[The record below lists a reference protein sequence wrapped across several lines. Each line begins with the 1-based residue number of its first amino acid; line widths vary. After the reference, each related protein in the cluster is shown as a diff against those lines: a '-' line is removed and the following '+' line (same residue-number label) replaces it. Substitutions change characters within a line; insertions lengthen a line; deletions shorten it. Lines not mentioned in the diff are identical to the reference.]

1 MTYNYQLMS
10 SLFVWMLSIA
20 TVIGVVIVAIRLF
33 LKKKSNELSERIAT
47 ITPYSDIQKSREKEL
62 SQSNKSFFIDIETDL
77 RNSFSGHIIS
87 SSEEEQFTKYYTG
100 FFHEVNSLLKSLEAF
115 HIEPSEAISKFAH
128 DFGNIHLLVKRHN
141 EQVIQETLDTNK
153 DFFDH
158 CLKYPLDK
166 QQRRSIVSEEDNCL
180 VVSSAGSGKT
190 SSIVGKVRYL
200 IDIKHINPQNIL
212 LISYTNKAAA
222 ELTERMNIV
231 GLRGYTFHKLAIDII
246 GKATEQK
253 PSIHD
258 NTDALFVK
266 IYHKLLEDEDFK
278 KSIVEYFVDY
288 QVQEA
293 DWEHRKNERRQKLSE
308 LKEIRLKA
316 QFPDMDGKAIYV
328 RSEQEQK
335 ICFVLSSLGVKFRYE
350 EPYEHP
356 LADEMH
362 SQYKPDFSIYFEQDG
377 KTKRI
382 YLEHFGV
389 DEHGLVPTWFAKDKG
404 ITYEE
409 ANQKY
414 NDGITWKKA
423 AHEKFG
429 TVLLTTS
436 SADFHYSDI
445 RHTLKAL
452 LKKVGV
458 PVQEKTDAEL
468 YDMVLPPNSK
478 QEKAFIRLVVTFVT
492 LIKSSCKSIN
502 EVLKQAKNVGDERSL
517 FIIKRIF
524 MPVYERYIE
533 ELKGSNQI
541 DFTDAILQATEIC
554 RSSHPVKY
562 EYIIVDEFQDIS
574 VDRYN
579 FLKVLREGNPPAKLY
594 CVGDDW
600 QSIYRFS
607 GSDMALFNQF
617 SDYFG
622 STEINRIET
631 TYRFGEPL
639 VSLSSQFI
647 QRNKVQIKKDIH
659 PFNPQTKTELQ
670 FCAYERRDYCN
681 AIGQLVASIPADKS
695 IFLLGRYSFDDYYL
709 SFLYKSVK
717 EGNRFYYFIG
727 DRKIEF
733 LTVHKSKGLEADY
746 VIILQCN
753 KDTYGFPSMVSDDP
767 VLDYVLTKS
776 DQYPYG
782 EERRLFYVAITR
794 AKIKT
799 YVFYDKRFPSV
810 FVDEFL
816 HPEKVTEESYVKHP
830 NANKKWTR
838 SADKFLLTLYHEG
851 KSIKYIAEKM
861 GRSQTSIVMRIGKL
875 EGKQ

>member
-1 MTYNYQLMS
+1 MQA
-10 SLFVWMLSIA
+10 LF
-20 TVIGVVIVAIRLF
+20 IGVICIITISICYIAITRTRL
-33 LKKKSNELSERIAT
+33 KNKSKELSEKLNHISS
-47 ITPYSDIQKSREKEL
+47 Y
-62 SQSNKSFFIDIETDL
+62 SNKSNYEQARERLSALNNGAFIDIPSDL
-77 RNSFSGHIIS
+77 NSTFSGKIIS
-87 SSEEEQFTKYYTG
+87 ATQEKDF
-100 FFHEVNSLLKSLEAF
+100 VNHYKPHFQEAYSLVKKLEAF
-115 HIEPSEAISKFAH
+115 NITPSETIFNFIS
-128 DFGNIHLLVKRHN
+128 DFGAINRLVKQHN
-141 EQVIQETLDTNK
+141 EGIITFLLDTHK
-153 DFFDH
+153 EFFDH

-166 QQRRSIVSEEDNCL
+166 QQRRSIVSGEENCL

-190 SSIVGKVRYL
+190 SSIVGKVKYL
-200 IDIKHINPQNIL
+200 TEIKKINPQNIL

-222 ELTERMNIV
+222 ELTERMGIA
-231 GLRGYTFHKLAIDII
+231 GLRGYTFHKLALDII
-246 GKATEQK
+246 GQTTGQK
-253 PSIHD
+253 PSIYE

-266 IYHKLLEDEDFK
+266 IYHELLNDKKFK
-278 KSIVEYFVDY
+278 KSVIEYFIDY
-288 QVQEA
+288 QTPEKE
-293 DWEHRKNERRQKLSE
+293 WEKRKNERRQQLSE
-308 LKEIRLKA
+308 QKEVRLKA
-316 QFPDMDGKAIYV
+316 TFPDMDGKTVYV

-335 ICFVLSSLGVKFRYE
+335 ICFALSSLSVKFRYE

-356 LADEMH
+356 LVDEMH
-362 SQYKPDFSIYFEQDG
+362 SQYKPDFSIYFEQG
-377 KTKRI
+377 GETKRI

-389 DEHGLVPTWFAKDKG
+389 DEHGLVPIWFAKDRG

-429 TVLLTTS
+429 TKLLTTS

-445 RHTLKAL
+445 REKLKTLLEKAD
-452 LKKVGV
+452 VSI
-458 PVQEKTDAEL
+458 QEKTDAEL

-478 QEKAFIRLVVTFVT
+478 HEKAFIRLVVTFVT
-492 LIKSSCKSIN
+492 LIKSSCKSVD
-502 EVLKQAKNVGDERSL
+502 EVLRQTKNAGDERST
-517 FIIKRIF
+517 FIIKNIF
-524 MPVYERYIE
+524 QPVYKRYIE
-533 ELKGSNQI
+533 ELANINQI
-541 DFTDAILQATEIC
+541 DFTDAILQATDIC

-562 EYIIVDEFQDIS
+562 DYIIVDEFQDIS

-622 STEINRIET
+622 QTEINKIET

-647 QRNKVQIKKDIH
+647 QRNEAQIKKNIH
-659 PFNPQTKTELQ
+659 PFNPQVKTELQ
-670 FCAYERRDYCN
+670 FCDYERRDYCN
-681 AIGQLVASIPADKS
+681 VIGQLVASIPLDKS
-695 IFLLGRYSFDDYYL
+695 VFLLGRYSFDDYYL
-709 SFLYKSVK
+709 SFMYKSVK
-717 EGNRFYYFIG
+717 EGNRFFYIIG
-727 DRKIEF
+727 DWKIEF

-753 KDTYGFPSMVSDDP
+753 KDTYGFPSLVSDDP
-767 VLDYVLTKS
+767 VLNYVLTKS

-794 AKIKT
+794 AKVKT
-799 YVFYDKRFPSV
+799 YILYDRRFPSV

-816 HPEKVTEESYVKHP
+816 HPEKITEESYAKHP

-838 SADKFLLTLYHEG
+838 SADNFLLTLYHEG

-861 GRSQTSIVMRIGKL
+861 GRSQTSIVMRLGKL
-875 EGKQ
+875 EGKRQ

>member
-1 MTYNYQLMS
+1 MQA
-10 SLFVWMLSIA
+10 LF
-20 TVIGVVIVAIRLF
+20 IGVICIITISICYIAITRTRL
-33 LKKKSNELSERIAT
+33 KNKSKELSEKLSHISS
-47 ITPYSDIQKSREKEL
+47 YSYKFNYEQARERL
-62 SQSNKSFFIDIETDL
+62 SALNNGAFIDIPSDL
-77 RNSFSGHIIS
+77 NSVFSGKIIS
-87 SSEEEQFTKYYTG
+87 ATQEKDF
-100 FFHEVNSLLKSLEAF
+100 VNHYKPHFQEAYSLVKKLEAF
-115 HIEPSEAISKFAH
+115 NITPSETIFKFIS
-128 DFGNIHLLVKRHN
+128 DFGAINRLVKQHN
-141 EQVIQETLDTNK
+141 EGIITFLLDTHK
-153 DFFDH
+153 EFFDH

-166 QQRRSIVSEEDNCL
+166 QQRRSIVSEEENCL

-190 SSIVGKVRYL
+190 SSIVGKVKYL
-200 IDIKHINPQNIL
+200 TEIKKINPQNIL

-222 ELTERMNIV
+222 ELTERMGIA
-231 GLRGYTFHKLAIDII
+231 GLRGYTFHKLALDII
-246 GKATEQK
+246 GQTTGQK
-253 PSIHD
+253 PSIYE

-266 IYHKLLEDEDFK
+266 IYHELLNDKKFK
-278 KSIVEYFVDY
+278 KSVIEYFIDY
-288 QVQEA
+288 QTPEKE
-293 DWEHRKNERRQKLSE
+293 WEKRKNERRQQLSE
-308 LKEIRLKA
+308 QKEVRLKA
-316 QFPDMDGKAIYV
+316 TFPDMDGKTVYV

-335 ICFVLSSLGVKFRYE
+335 ICFALSSLSVKFRYE

-356 LADEMH
+356 LVDEMH
-362 SQYKPDFSIYFEQDG
+362 SQYKPDFSIYFEQG
-377 KTKRI
+377 GETKRI

-389 DEHGLVPTWFAKDKG
+389 DEHGLVPIWFAKDRG

-423 AHEKFG
+423 AHEKFS
-429 TVLLTTS
+429 TKLLTTS

-445 RHTLKAL
+445 REKLKTLLEKAD
-452 LKKVGV
+452 VSI
-458 PVQEKTDAEL
+458 QEKTDAEL

-478 QEKAFIRLVVTFVT
+478 HEKAFIRLVVTFVT
-492 LIKSSCKSIN
+492 LIKSSCKSVD
-502 EVLKQAKNVGDERSL
+502 EVLRQTKNAGDERST
-517 FIIKRIF
+517 FIIKNIF
-524 MPVYERYIE
+524 QPVYKRYIE
-533 ELKGSNQI
+533 ELANINQI
-541 DFTDAILQATEIC
+541 DFTDAILQATDIC

-562 EYIIVDEFQDIS
+562 DYIIVDEFQDIS

-579 FLKVLREGNPPAKLY
+579 FLKVLREGNPPPKLY

-622 STEINRIET
+622 QTEINKIET

-647 QRNKVQIKKDIH
+647 QRNEAQIKKNIH
-659 PFNPQTKTELQ
+659 PFNPQVKTELQ
-670 FCAYERRDYCN
+670 FCDYERRDYCN
-681 AIGQLVASIPADKS
+681 VIGQLVASIPLDKS
-695 IFLLGRYSFDDYYL
+695 VFLLGRYSFDDYYL
-709 SFLYKSVK
+709 SFMYKSVK
-717 EGNRFYYFIG
+717 EGNRFFYIIG

-753 KDTYGFPSMVSDDP
+753 KDTYGFPSLVSDDP
-767 VLDYVLTKS
+767 VLNYVLTKS

-794 AKIKT
+794 AKVKT
-799 YVFYDKRFPSV
+799 YILYDRRFPSV

-816 HPEKVTEESYVKHP
+816 HPEKITEESYAKHP

-838 SADKFLLTLYHEG
+838 SADNFLLTLYHEG

-861 GRSQTSIVMRIGKL
+861 GRSQTSIVMRLGKL
-875 EGKQ
+875 EGKRQ

>member
-1 MTYNYQLMS
+1 MTLYYVLGA
-10 SLFVWMLSIA
+10 VIIVVAVIA
-20 TVIGVVIVAIRLF
+20 ITVTRVVFR
-33 LKKKSNELSERIAT
+33 KKSNEIDEKITNL
-47 ITPYSDIQKSREKEL
+47 TPYSTKNVIIDREDSLRKD
-62 SQSNKSFFIDIETDL
+62 NNSFFVDIETDL
-77 RNSFSGHIIS
+77 ERSFANHIVS
-87 SSEEEQFTKYYTG
+87 ASEEQAFTAHYTDI
-100 FFHEVNSLLKSLEAF
+100 FQEVTDLTKRLEAF
-115 HIEPSEAISKFAH
+115 YMEPSEMVTKFIR
-128 DFGNIHLLVKRHN
+128 DFGSIHALAKRHN
-141 EQVIQETLDTNK
+141 EQVIQNILAENK
-153 DFFDH
+153 DFFNH

-222 ELTERMNIV
+222 ELTERMDIA

-246 GKATEQK
+246 GKATGQK
-253 PSIHD
+253 PSICD
-258 NTDALFVK
+258 NADALFVK

-293 DWEHRKNERRQKLSE
+293 DWEHRKNERRQQLSE
-308 LKEIRLKA
+308 LKEVRLKA
-316 QFPDMDGKAIYV
+316 QFPDMDGKTIYV

-362 SQYKPDFSIYFEQDG
+362 SQYNPDFSIYFERDG

-445 RHTLKAL
+445 RHTLKASL
-452 LKKVGV
+452 EKAGV

-492 LIKSSCKSIN
+492 LIKSSCKSIQ
-502 EVLKQAKNVGDERSL
+502 EVLKQAKNVGDKRSI

-524 MPVYERYIE
+524 QPVYERYIE
-533 ELKGSNQI
+533 ELRNNNQI

-617 SDYFG
+617 PEYFG
-622 STEINRIET
+622 ATEINKIET

-639 VSLSSQFI
+639 VSLSSNFI
-647 QRNKVQIKKDIH
+647 QRNKAQIQKNIH
-659 PFNPQTKTELQ
+659 SFSSEMRTELE
-670 FCAYERRDYCN
+670 FYAYDRRDYCN
-681 AIGQLVASIPADKS
+681 TIGQLVASIPSDKS

-709 SFLYKSVK
+709 SFMYQSIK
-717 EGNRFYYFIG
+717 EGNRFYYVIG
-727 DRKIEF
+727 GRKIEF

-746 VIILQCN
+746 VILLQCN
-753 KDTYGFPSMVSDDP
+753 KDTYGFPSQVSDDP
-767 VLDYVLTKS
+767 VLNYVLTKS
-776 DQYPYG
+776 DQFPYG

-799 YVFYDKRFPSV
+799 LVLYDKRFPSV

-816 HPEKVTEESYVKHP
+816 HPEKVSEESYVKHP
-830 NANKKWTR
+830 NANKRWTR
-838 SADKFLLTLYHEG
+838 GADQFLLKLHSEG
-851 KSIKYIAEKM
+851 KSIKYIAAKM
-861 GRSQTSIVMRIGKL
+861 GRSQTSIVMRLNKL
-875 EGKQ
+875 KQ

>member
-1 MTYNYQLMS
+1 MLMS

-20 TVIGVVIVAIRLF
+20 IVIGVVIVAIRLF
-33 LKKKSNELSERIAT
+33 LKKKSKELSERIAT
-47 ITPYSDIQKSREKEL
+47 ITPYKDIQESREKEL
-62 SQSNKSFFIDIETDL
+62 KQSNKNLFIDIETDL
-77 RNSFSGHIIS
+77 RNSFNGHIIS
-87 SSEEEQFTKYYTG
+87 SSEEEHFTKYYTE

-115 HIEPSEAISKFAH
+115 HIEPSETISKFTR
-128 DFGNIHLLVKRHN
+128 DFENIHSLAKRHN
-141 EQVIQETLDTNK
+141 EQAIQDTLATHK

-222 ELTERMNIV
+222 ELTERMDIA

-246 GKATEQK
+246 GKATGQK
-253 PSIHD
+253 PSICD

-288 QVQEA
+288 QAQET
-293 DWEHRKNERRQKLSE
+293 DWEHRKNERRQQLSE
-308 LKEIRLKA
+308 LKEVRLKA
-316 QFPDMDGKAIYV
+316 QFPDMDGKTIYV

-335 ICFVLSSLGVKFRYE
+335 ICFALSSLGVKFRYE

-409 ANQKY
+409 ANKKY
-414 NDGITWKKA
+414 NDGIIWKKA

-429 TVLLTTS
+429 TILLTTS

-445 RHTLKAL
+445 RHTLKASL
-452 LKKVGV
+452 EKAGV

-492 LIKSSCKSIN
+492 LIKSSCKSIK

-517 FIIKRIF
+517 FIIKNIF
-524 MPVYERYIE
+524 QPVYERYIE
-533 ELKGSNQI
+533 ELKNSNQI

-647 QRNKVQIKKDIH
+647 QRNKAQLKKDIH

-717 EGNRFYYFIG
+717 EGNRFYYFIDG
-727 DRKIEF
+727 RKIEF

-799 YVFYDKRFPSV
+799 YVLYDRRFPSV

-816 HPEKVTEESYVKHP
+816 HPEKITEESYAKHP

-838 SADKFLLTLYHEG
+838 SADKYLLTLYQEG

-875 EGKQ
+875 EGKQQ

>member
-1 MTYNYQLMS
+1 MQA
-10 SLFVWMLSIA
+10 LF
-20 TVIGVVIVAIRLF
+20 IGVICIITISICYIAITRTRL
-33 LKKKSNELSERIAT
+33 KNKSKELSEKLNHISS
-47 ITPYSDIQKSREKEL
+47 Y
-62 SQSNKSFFIDIETDL
+62 SNKSNYEQARERLSALNNGAFIDIPSDL
-77 RNSFSGHIIS
+77 NSTFSGKIIS
-87 SSEEEQFTKYYTG
+87 ATQEKDF
-100 FFHEVNSLLKSLEAF
+100 VNHYKPHFQEAYSLVKKLEAF
-115 HIEPSEAISKFAH
+115 NITPSETIFKFIS
-128 DFGNIHLLVKRHN
+128 DFGAINRLVKQHN
-141 EQVIQETLDTNK
+141 EGIITFLLDTHK
-153 DFFDH
+153 EFFDH
-158 CLKYPLDK
+158 CLKYTLDK
-166 QQRRSIVSEEDNCL
+166 QQRRSIVSEEENCL

-190 SSIVGKVRYL
+190 SSIVGKVKYL
-200 IDIKHINPQNIL
+200 TEIKKINPQNIL

-222 ELTERMNIV
+222 ELTERMGIA
-231 GLRGYTFHKLAIDII
+231 GLRGYTFHKLALDII
-246 GKATEQK
+246 GQTTGQK
-253 PSIHD
+253 PSIYE

-266 IYHKLLEDEDFK
+266 IYHELLNDKKFK
-278 KSIVEYFVDY
+278 KSVIEYFIDY
-288 QVQEA
+288 QTPEKE
-293 DWEHRKNERRQKLSE
+293 WEKRKNERRQQLSE
-308 LKEIRLKA
+308 QKEVRLKA
-316 QFPDMDGKAIYV
+316 TFPDMDGKTVYV

-335 ICFVLSSLGVKFRYE
+335 ICFALSSLSVKFRYE

-356 LADEMH
+356 LVDEMH
-362 SQYKPDFSIYFEQDG
+362 SQYKPDFSIYFEQG
-377 KTKRI
+377 GETKRI

-389 DEHGLVPTWFAKDKG
+389 DEHGLVPIWFAKDRG

-429 TVLLTTS
+429 TKLLTTS

-445 RHTLKAL
+445 REKLKTLLEKAD
-452 LKKVGV
+452 VSI
-458 PVQEKTDAEL
+458 QEKTDAEL

-478 QEKAFIRLVVTFVT
+478 HEKAFIRLVVTFVT
-492 LIKSSCKSIN
+492 LIKSSCKSVD
-502 EVLKQAKNVGDERSL
+502 EVLRQTKNAGDERST
-517 FIIKRIF
+517 FIIKNIF
-524 MPVYERYIE
+524 QPVYKRYIE
-533 ELKGSNQI
+533 ELANINQI
-541 DFTDAILQATEIC
+541 DFTDAILQATDIC

-562 EYIIVDEFQDIS
+562 DYIIVDEFQDIS

-622 STEINRIET
+622 QTEINKIET

-647 QRNKVQIKKDIH
+647 QRNEAQIKKNIH
-659 PFNPQTKTELQ
+659 PFNPQVKTELQ
-670 FCAYERRDYCN
+670 FCDYERRDYCN
-681 AIGQLVASIPADKS
+681 VIGQLVASIPLDKS
-695 IFLLGRYSFDDYYL
+695 VFLLGRYSFDDYYL
-709 SFLYKSVK
+709 SFMYKSVK
-717 EGNRFYYFIG
+717 EGNRFFYIIG

-753 KDTYGFPSMVSDDP
+753 KDTYGFPSLVSDDP
-767 VLDYVLTKS
+767 VLNYVLTKS

-794 AKIKT
+794 AKVKT
-799 YVFYDKRFPSV
+799 YILYDRRFPSV

-816 HPEKVTEESYVKHP
+816 HPEKITEESYAKHP

-838 SADKFLLTLYHEG
+838 SADNFLLTLYHEG

-861 GRSQTSIVMRIGKL
+861 GRSQTSIVMRLGKL
-875 EGKQ
+875 EGKRQ

>member
-1 MTYNYQLMS
+1 MS
-10 SLFVWMLSIA
+10 ALNNGA
-20 TVIGVVIVAIRLF
+20 
-33 LKKKSNELSERIAT
+33 
-47 ITPYSDIQKSREKEL
+47 
-62 SQSNKSFFIDIETDL
+62 FIDIPSDL
-77 RNSFSGHIIS
+77 NSTFSGKIIS
-87 SSEEEQFTKYYTG
+87 ATQEKDF
-100 FFHEVNSLLKSLEAF
+100 VNHYKPHFQEAYSLVKKLEAF
-115 HIEPSEAISKFAH
+115 NITPSETIFKFIS
-128 DFGNIHLLVKRHN
+128 DFGAINRLVKQHN
-141 EQVIQETLDTNK
+141 EGIITFLLDTHK
-153 DFFDH
+153 EFFDH

-166 QQRRSIVSEEDNCL
+166 QQRRSIVSGEENCL

-190 SSIVGKVRYL
+190 SSIVGKVKYL
-200 IDIKHINPQNIL
+200 TEIKKINPQNIL

-222 ELTERMNIV
+222 ELTERMGIA
-231 GLRGYTFHKLAIDII
+231 GLRGYTFHKLALDII
-246 GKATEQK
+246 GQTTGQK
-253 PSIHD
+253 PSIYE

-266 IYHKLLEDEDFK
+266 IYHELLNDKKFK
-278 KSIVEYFVDY
+278 KSVIEYFIDY
-288 QVQEA
+288 QTPEKE
-293 DWEHRKNERRQKLSE
+293 WEKRKNERRQQLSE
-308 LKEIRLKA
+308 QKEVRLKA
-316 QFPDMDGKAIYV
+316 TFPDMDGKTVYV

-335 ICFVLSSLGVKFRYE
+335 ICFALSSLSVKFRYE

-356 LADEMH
+356 LVDEMH
-362 SQYKPDFSIYFEQDG
+362 SQYKPDFSIYFEQG
-377 KTKRI
+377 GETKRI

-389 DEHGLVPTWFAKDKG
+389 DEHGLVPIWFAKDRG

-429 TVLLTTS
+429 TKLLTTS

-445 RHTLKAL
+445 REKLKTLLEKAD
-452 LKKVGV
+452 VSI
-458 PVQEKTDAEL
+458 QEKTDAEL

-478 QEKAFIRLVVTFVT
+478 HEKAFIRLVVTFVT
-492 LIKSSCKSIN
+492 LIKSSCKSVD
-502 EVLKQAKNVGDERSL
+502 EVLRQTKNAGDERST
-517 FIIKRIF
+517 FIIKNIF
-524 MPVYERYIE
+524 QPVYKRYIE
-533 ELKGSNQI
+533 ELANINQI
-541 DFTDAILQATEIC
+541 DFTDAILQATDIC

-562 EYIIVDEFQDIS
+562 DYIIVDEFQDIS

-579 FLKVLREGNPPAKLY
+579 FLKVLREGNPPPKLY

-622 STEINRIET
+622 QTEINKIET

-647 QRNKVQIKKDIH
+647 QRNEAQIKKNIH
-659 PFNPQTKTELQ
+659 PFNPQVKTELQ
-670 FCAYERRDYCN
+670 FCDYERRDYCN
-681 AIGQLVASIPADKS
+681 VIGQLVASIPLDKS
-695 IFLLGRYSFDDYYL
+695 VFLLGRYSFDDYYL
-709 SFLYKSVK
+709 SFMYKSVK
-717 EGNRFYYFIG
+717 EGNRFFYIIG

-753 KDTYGFPSMVSDDP
+753 KDTYGFPSLVSDDP
-767 VLDYVLTKS
+767 VLNYVLTKS

-794 AKIKT
+794 AKVKT
-799 YVFYDKRFPSV
+799 YILYDRRFPSV

-816 HPEKVTEESYVKHP
+816 HPEKITEESYAKHP

-838 SADKFLLTLYHEG
+838 SADNFLLTLYHEG

-861 GRSQTSIVMRIGKL
+861 GRSQTSIVMRLGKL
-875 EGKQ
+875 EGKRQ